1 MRIDTELV
9 KNKQFSCQINSSD
22 IKRSQEYRV
31 LATLRYLFPEE
42 FNKMI
47 TDEAPDLQD
56 NENGR
61 GIEVTSAVKECDMK
75 VSRAFSELRQGIQ
88 ENIEH
93 NKEMIVSNGY
103 SFINITDDKV
113 AISSMGTADGE
124 KCFFQQS
131 IRRKIKKLPR
141 YREKFK
147 EIGLAIIL
155 PEIPTSYAEEHFC
168 VWISEIFENATEKF
182 DFVYVISHRFC
193 IYYNVQESTS
203 IKYKITSQENR
214 LITTLARMTAE
225 KELFLTDIEWM

>member
-1 MRIDTELV
+1 MKIDTELV
-9 KNKQFSCQINSSD
+9 KNKRFLCQINSSD
-22 IKRSQEYRV
+22 IKRAQEYRV

-42 FNKMI
+42 FIKMI

-56 NENGR
+56 CENGR
-61 GIEVTSAVKECDMK
+61 GIEVTSAVKESDMK
-75 VSRAFSELRQGIQ
+75 VSRAFSELYQGIQ

-93 NKEMIVSNGY
+93 NKEIIVSNGY
-103 SFINITDDKV
+103 SFINITNDKV
-113 AISSMGTADGE
+113 ALSSMGTADGE

-131 IRRKIKKLPR
+131 IQRKIKKLPR

-168 VWISEIFENATEKF
+168 EWISEILGNATEKF

-193 IYYNVQESTS
+193 IYYNVQDCLSM
-203 IKYKITSQENR
+203 KYKITSEESR

-225 KELFLTDIEWM
+225 KELSLGDVEWM